1 MTVQEK
7 SYAIREYCKSKRHCT
22 FKQEYPCPL
31 YKSTG
36 ACSCGSLDNANIERN
51 FKLVS
56 AMPDYKGEKEDTTEC
71 KVDMAIEVEKRLREM
86 EAVNHP
92 SHYNQGGMECIDEM
106 VLIFGKEATMNFCLC
121 NAWKYR
127 YRANAKNGQEDLEKA
142 NWYIAK
148 YKELKEMA

>member
-1 MTVQEK
+1 MTIQEK
-7 SYAIREYCKSKRHCT
+7 NYAIKEYCKSKRHCS
-22 FKQEYPCPL
+22 FNQQYPCPL
-31 YKSTG
+31 YKFTG
-36 ACSCGSLDNANIERN
+36 ACSSGSDEIIERN

-56 AMPDYKGEKEDTTEC
+56 AMPDYKGKRESTEE
-71 KVDMAIEVEKRLREM
+71 EVKPNN
-86 EAVNHP
+86 VNHP

-148 YKELKEMA
+148 YKKLKEMA

>member
-7 SYAIREYCKSKRHCT
+7 SNAIREYCRSKPCCT
-22 FKQEYPCPL
+22 CDTEYLCPL
-31 YKSTG
+31 YQL
-36 ACSCGSLDNANIERN
+36 AESCYGNGVDDETIERN

-56 AMPDYKGEKEDTTEC
+56 VMPDYKG
-71 KVDMAIEVEKRLREM
+71 KRETDSLPKTNN
-86 EAVNHP
+86 VNHP

-106 VLIFGKEATMNFCLC
+106 VLIFGKEATMHFCLC

-148 YKELKEMA
+148 YKELKEMAE